1 MSASSLRFPR
11 LIQKISGPVLLATA
25 CLLVRTPA
33 FGHGGLHERLAQ
45 LAAEL
50 EKNPNDARLY
60 FELAD
65 VNCQHGEWQ
74 ASLRNLD
81 RVDELAPGKYLTG
94 LLRGD
99 AWLTGGQSEKA
110 KKALDPLLAAHP
122 ECARGWLLRA
132 RAARRLGGGPGC
144 VADYRE
150 ALARTLV
157 WEPDLVCETADA
169 LVAQGCSNEA
179 TQLLAAAI
187 GKLGNVPSLVQRS
200 LELELEA
207 KDFDA
212 ALHRVEALRQTAPRP
227 EPWMA
232 RRASVLAQAGRIE
245 ESRAAWQALLDHLA
259 ALPNLQRG
267 SHSMSKLSEEA
278 RYALASLA
286 SLTPPSP
293 PPSIAAPKLLPQP
306 TPVHP

>member
-1 MSASSLRFPR
+1 L
-11 LIQKISGPVLLATA
+11 VLPLTW
-25 CLLVRTPA
+25 A

-45 LAAEL
+45 LAADL

-74 ASLRNLD
+74 ASLLNLD

-99 AWLTGGQSEKA
+99 AWLTGGQPEKA
-110 KKALDPLLAAHP
+110 KKALDSLLGAHP

-132 RAARRLGGGPGC
+132 RAAQRLGDGPGS

-150 ALARTLV
+150 ALARTVV

-169 LVAQGCSNEA
+169 LVSQGCGKEA
-179 TQLLAAAI
+179 AQVLAAAI
-187 GKLGNVPSLVQRS
+187 GKLGNVPALVQRS
-200 LELELEA
+200 LEREIAA

-212 ALHRVEALRQTAPRP
+212 ALRRVEALRQTAPRP

-267 SHSMSKLSEEA
+267 SHSMSKLAEEA
-278 RYALASLA
+278 RFALSSLDSLSPQVPPASA
-286 SLTPPSP
+286 AAPQRIP
-293 PPSIAAPKLLPQP
+293 PPQ
-306 TPVHP
+306 VHP